1 VRERGDP
8 LDARLARQARNEA
21 QVRDINE
28 RIESFD
34 KSFEEQGYS
43 DGLMTFEFHC
53 ECGAGEGN
61 AAGCEEQVE
70 MTLKDY
76 EEVRAQNDRFVV
88 RPGHETPELENIVRR
103 TEEYVI
109 VDKKPPA
116 EPLVADDPRGAPSN

>member
-1 VRERGDP
+1 VTKSGEQ
-8 LDARLARQARNEA
+8 LDSRLARQARNEA
-21 QVRDINE
+21 QVREINE

-34 KSFEEQGYS
+34 RSLEKQGYS

-53 ECGAGEGN
+53 ECGAGGGN
-61 AAGCEEQVE
+61 VAGCEEQVE
-70 MTLKDY
+70 MTLKEY

-88 RPGHETPELENIVRR
+88 RPGHETPELEDTVRR

-109 VDKKPPA
+109 VDKKPSA

>member
-1 VRERGDP
+1 VTQRRDP
-8 LDARLARQARNEA
+8 LDSRLARQARNEA
-21 QVRDINE
+21 QVREINE

-34 KSFEEQGYS
+34 KSLEEQGYG

-53 ECGAGEGN
+53 ECGAGAGN
-61 AAGCEEQVE
+61 APGCEEQVE
-70 MTLKDY
+70 MTLKEY

-88 RPGHETPELENIVRR
+88 RPGHETPKLEAVVRR

-116 EPLVADDPRGAPSN
+116 EPFVADDPRGAPSN

>member
-1 VRERGDP
+1 VTENGEP
-8 LDARLARQARNEA
+8 LDSRLARQARNEA
-21 QVRDINE
+21 QVREINE

-34 KSFEEQGYS
+34 KSLEEQGYS
-43 DGLMTFEFHC
+43 DELMTFEFQC
-53 ECGAGEGN
+53 ECGAGAGN

-70 MTLKDY
+70 MTLKEY

-88 RPGHETPELENIVRR
+88 RPGHETPELEDIVRQ

-109 VDKKPPA
+109 VDKKLSA